1 MKRQISTFL
10 ALILC
15 FCAWAQPVT
24 ADSVDPTF
32 IELLDYGFSSESGS
46 NTQPFGGGSVLN
58 FTYSLPDRYT
68 VQYVDV
74 VFTYTKSDF
83 PSVDLYTGSTFRSS
97 LSVVNVSGNV
107 FRAYG
112 SFVSFFAASLKLV
125 FTASSTNSNRITIES
140 FKVGRSDFSH
150 VELDAYCDIAADG
163 FTDTIHYVP
172 TDTVNHR
179 MFEGTTDYLNVG
191 FNLYIY
197 CNEWKRFDYL
207 DFLLY
212 LEIDSISA
220 ISCVY
225 GGSSVPI
232 TVNYIDNDSMVVG
245 TYTVSI
251 RMDLTGLDRSIDD
264 YPMIMVSGNVA
275 QQKINLISMLGCVGH
290 VNFSSVDPDT
300 YWHSKIVSSFQTYIQ
315 NQTDLLVSEFSAL
328 ESINEAGFKN
338 VVTAVGKVTTAVSNL
353 NTTVSTGF
361 SNLNNWISVQT
372 TAIQLEFSSFKT
384 SLSLHFSNLNSW
396 ITDQT
401 TAIETAISTQTSSI
415 KVALRTHFQNLD
427 QWIETQTDTLVT
439 TIKGDASAGDDF
451 QDDVADKDDEL
462 DQMQDVMDSVTR
474 PALDKIDVS
483 VDSYVTQ
490 ADVTTLT
497 SPLLVFLTGD
507 IFGPIAIMSILMATV
522 GYVLYGKR

>member
-15 FCAWAQPVT
+15 FCAWAQPVS
-24 ADSVDPTF
+24 ASSDSGY
-32 IELLDYGFSSESGS
+32 IEVLDYGSALEYGANSKLFNGS
-46 NTQPFGGGSVLN
+46 TSIE
-58 FTYSLPDRYT
+58 FTYDLPDRVT
-68 VQYVDV
+68 VEYVDIL
-74 VFTYTKSDF
+74 FTFTS
-83 PSVDLYTGSTFRSS
+83 SGTVGVSLYRSS
-97 LSVVNVSGNV
+97 SFQSLTVVKVLGNV

-112 SFVSFFAASLKLV
+112 SVSSFFADEIKLK
-125 FTASSTNSNRITIES
+125 FENPAANNRISIES
-140 FKVGRSDFSH
+140 IRLGRSSFSYT
-150 VELDAYCDIAADG
+150 ELDAYCDISADG

-232 TVNYIDNDSMVVG
+232 TINYIDNDSMVVG

-290 VNFSSVDPDT
+290 VNLSLLDPDT
-300 YWHSKIVSSFQTYIQ
+300 YWHSKIVSTFQTYIQ
-315 NQTDLLVSEFSAL
+315 NQTNSLVSEFSAL

-338 VVTAVGKVTTAVSNL
+338 VVTAVGKVTTAVGNL

-361 SNLNNWISVQT
+361 TNINSWISAQT

-396 ITDQT
+396 ITAQT
-401 TAIETAISTQTSSI
+401 TAIENAISTQTSNI
-415 KVALRTHFQNLD
+415 KTALRTHFQNLD